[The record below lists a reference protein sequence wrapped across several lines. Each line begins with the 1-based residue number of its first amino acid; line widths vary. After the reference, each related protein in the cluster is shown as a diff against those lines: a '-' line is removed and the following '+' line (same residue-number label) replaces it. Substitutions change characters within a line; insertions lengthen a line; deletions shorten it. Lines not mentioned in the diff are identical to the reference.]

1 MAERAFCLPHG
12 ARPGRGFTLIE
23 VMVAL
28 AVVAI
33 ALMAALK
40 ATSFSTDSAIDFRTR
55 MLAGWVA
62 QNQIDTL
69 TARRDFPEMGEQD
82 GHEDEAGYNF
92 HWHMTIGGSPN
103 RSFRRV
109 EIRVYEG
116 DATDHAAATLVTY
129 VARVGT

>member
-1 MAERAFCLPHG
+1 MAAKRRQNP
-12 ARPGRGFTLIE
+12 RGFTLIE

-28 AVVAI
+28 AVIAI

-62 QNQIDTL
+62 QNQADL
-69 TARRDFPEMGEQD
+69 MTARRDFPDLGEQN
-82 GHEDEAGYNF
+82 GTAEEAGYNF
-92 HWHMTIGGSPN
+92 KWHMEIGGSPN
-103 RSFRRV
+103 RSFHRV
-109 EIRVYEG
+109 EIRVYAA
-116 DATDHAAATLVTY
+116 DDPNHAAATLVSY